1 MVGDSGPGTSPVD
14 SMDEPVRPNRPA
26 AIELAAALLIVGG
39 GLGVLGLIATDAQQP
54 AGLEWLA
61 VLTLVLNVAQIV
73 VGVLVRIGRF
83 WIVAVNYV
91 AVLGFLDFRS
101 ASVSPLGLM
110 LGLTEVVVLVILII
124 HRSWFDRRW
133 AEPSR

>member
-39 GLGVLGLIATDAQQP
+39 GLGVFGLIATDAQRP

-83 WIVAVNYV
+83 WIVVVNYV

-110 LGLTEVVVLVILII
+110 LGLTEVVVLVILFI